1 VRSRAERE
9 WTKRVWVG
17 GAFSGRRAI
26 PYSKVVNGP
35 GRRDEQA
42 GRILRQPARRVAQW
56 RAKYDSDKIRSDL
69 NRVTILDGPLLAQ
82 SGHPVDCP
90 CRLSAMSGL
99 MQRSNVHGPPSSWTH
114 FLRMMNRPAIHR
126 ADNGQKTPAFVSG
139 YLRLPAHHKS

>member
-1 VRSRAERE
+1 MQGRAICVKSLAERE
-9 WTKRVWVG
+9 WTKRAWVG
-17 GAFSGRRAI
+17 TVSFGRRAI

-82 SGHPVDCP
+82 SG
-90 CRLSAMSGL
+90 
-99 MQRSNVHGPPSSWTH
+99 RSYANSIP
-114 FLRMMNRPAIHR
+114 
-126 ADNGQKTPAFVSG
+126 
-139 YLRLPAHHKS
+139 